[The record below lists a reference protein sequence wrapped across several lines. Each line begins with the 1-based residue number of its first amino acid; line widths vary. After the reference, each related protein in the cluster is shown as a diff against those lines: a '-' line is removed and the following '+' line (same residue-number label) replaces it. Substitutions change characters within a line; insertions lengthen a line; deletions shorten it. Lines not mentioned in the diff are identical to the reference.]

1 YTPLWTIMS
10 GRQGKVITVGDNVF
24 IIPDSL
30 QHYWLTA
37 G

>member
-1 YTPLWTIMS
+1 HRPGQMVY
-10 GRQGKVITVGDNVF
+10 GRRQGKVITVGDNVF

>member
-1 YTPLWTIMS
+1 AQNSVQRRP

>member
-1 YTPLWTIMS
+1 RKIVFS
-10 GRQGKVITVGDNVF
+10 GVGRQGKVITVGDNVF